1 METFVE
7 TSHFQKNIEKTYAA
21 LKEEIIEESTV
32 KVADFIHQYAESTE
46 KTHCM
51 ITLIYD

>member
-1 METFVE
+1 MEAFAE
-7 TSHFQKNIEKTYAA
+7 TSNFQKNIEKTYAA
-21 LKEEIIEESTV
+21 LKEESTV